1 MWARADTSMSWEP
14 VLLAFAGMSNWSSAA
29 TTGEISMLAVMSMV
43 RICFFMSDFSRGG
56 LIERLYF
63 CGKVDRWFDILPNH
77 ITELQLIVLDFYFGY
92 VKKDSQLLKTNLIN

>member
-56 LIERLYF
+56 LLNGCIFVERLIGGLTF
-63 CGKVDRWFDILPNH
+63 SLITLLNH
-77 ITELQLIVLDFYFGY
+77 
-92 VKKDSQLLKTNLIN
+92 S